1 MASRRLRL
9 SHIRAGFVGACL
21 DPAWPLVVAILS
33 GIQAARVND
42 VEAALVAKLTC
53 ALRDDL
59 ANVTD
64 DEQFW
69 REQLFIVSPHHAQI
83 RTIRRALTDKRVWQT
98 RPFVDTV
105 DKMQGQEA
113 DAVLISYG
121 VADPEYAAIEAE
133 FIYGRNRLNV
143 AITRARLKSIV
154 FLPKPLLDAT
164 PEVLDSPVVAEG
176 LAYMRGLIQLARRH
190 GDTSSFDVGQG
201 AVLEVVRLVVE
212 VLGQA

>member
-1 MASRRLRL
+1 V
-9 SHIRAGFVGACL
+9 I
-21 DPAWPLVVAILS
+21 AILS

-42 VEAALVAKLTC
+42 VEAAHVAELAC
-53 ALRDDL
+53 ALRHDL
-59 ANVTD
+59 TNATD

-83 RTIRRALTDKRVWQT
+83 RAIRQALTTKRTWQT

-113 DAVLISYG
+113 DAVMISYG
-121 VADPEYAAIEAE
+121 VADPEYAAIEGE
-133 FIYGRNRLNV
+133 FIYSRNRLNV
-143 AITRARLKSIV
+143 AITRARLKSII

-176 LAYMRGLIQLARRH
+176 LAYMRSLVQLARRH
-190 GDTSSFDVGQG
+190 GDTASFSVSEG
-201 AVLEVVRLVVE
+201 AILKLVRLGVELSGRACAKSLSEKSAQVV
-212 VLGQA
+212 